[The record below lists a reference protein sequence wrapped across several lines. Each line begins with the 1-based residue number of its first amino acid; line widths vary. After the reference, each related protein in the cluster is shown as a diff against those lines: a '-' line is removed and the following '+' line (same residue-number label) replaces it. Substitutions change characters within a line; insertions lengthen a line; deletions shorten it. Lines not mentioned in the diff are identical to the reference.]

1 MKVGLKKISEDTSKD
16 EEDDGSSFDN
26 KFLTNNQA
34 DNPDSNKRRKSFKTV
49 YQANKSS
56 LEDSAY
62 DSKNLDDIERE
73 DTSPLKRDQ
82 IRVKKLDSKAGE
94 NMLLESYEVEES
106 KVSLSLLED
115 HHNLVDVKES
125 DQKEPKVHPVSFPEQ
140 TEIPKEP
147 DTWSNIQQKRAPIIK
162 ITKTNSSPTQ
172 NQ

>member
-82 IRVKKLDSKAGE
+82 IRV
-94 NMLLESYEVEES
+94 
-106 KVSLSLLED
+106 
-115 HHNLVDVKES
+115 
-125 DQKEPKVHPVSFPEQ
+125 
-140 TEIPKEP
+140 
-147 DTWSNIQQKRAPIIK
+147 
-162 ITKTNSSPTQ
+162 
-172 NQ
+172 